1 MANLSVTDF
10 GIPRRSNGTL
20 YIAAAV
26 RERRL
31 ASATVGLVFAAWAAT
46 VLLHEVN
53 IGGRWDFVTTSTW
66 LLIIGWIFAFS
77 FGGII
82 GVRSGSDS
90 AFPPQEA
97 MTESIGRWMLILCF
111 VTFAGISLFVFD
123 FAILRGYGFTT
134 AAATI
139 RLEEV
144 QAAVGGTTTS
154 SPVSGVGRLLI
165 PAFLPACILFVMYRA
180 RLTKAVTIAFFVTV
194 LFTFVEQVLFE
205 GGRWFITTVV
215 VAMLVSF
222 LLRRGTVDQ
231 NGNVHKRGL
240 PIIRLVVLS
249 GFLLSFFAYVFIERV
264 VQRSDYFASAYM
276 QLASSYRLTINYD
289 QLGMFEGP
297 LGGLWFTVCMLW
309 LYATQ
314 GFNELDLI
322 LQQRYL
328 DHAHG
333 LYQVPQI
340 GQIILLLTGI
350 DVRYDALANLP
361 TYGSYATFYG
371 HSYVDFGNAGSIF
384 FAFGMGYVTARA
396 VRGFAAGRMSALSM
410 MAPALAT
417 LCMFS
422 PIVSL
427 VPTLWPALIWLGIA
441 GAALAPRLS
450 RVKATPVA

>member
-1 MANLSVTDF
+1 MANPNVTNS
-10 GIPRRSNGTL
+10 GLLRQSNVTAHN
-20 YIAAAV
+20 AASV

-31 ASATVGLVFAAWAAT
+31 ASATVGFVFAAWAAT

-53 IGGRWDFVTTSTW
+53 IGGRWDFVSTSTW
-66 LLIIGWIFAFS
+66 FLIIGWIFAYT
-77 FGGII
+77 FGGAL
-82 GVRSGSDS
+82 GARSGANSVLV
-90 AFPPQEA
+90 PQKVA
-97 MTESIGRWMLILCF
+97 TESIGNWMLIFCGF
-111 VTFAGISLFVFD
+111 TIVGIALFVFD

-144 QAAVGGTTTS
+144 QAAVGGATTS

-165 PAFLPACILFVMYRA
+165 PAFLPVCILFVMFRA
-180 RLTKAVTIAFFVTV
+180 RLTKAVIFAVYGTV
-194 LFTFVEQVLFE
+194 LLTFVEQFLFE
-205 GGRWFITTVV
+205 GGRWFITTAV
-215 VAMLVSF
+215 VAMLIAF
-222 LLRRGTVDQ
+222 LLLRGAVDQ
-231 NGNVHKRGL
+231 NGIAHKKRL
-240 PIIRLVVLS
+240 PIIRLVVLG
-249 GFLLSFFAYVFIERV
+249 GFLLSFFAYVFVERV

-297 LGGLWFTVCMLW
+297 LGGLWFTICMFW

-314 GFNELDLI
+314 GLNELDLI

-340 GQIILLLTGI
+340 GQIILLLTGVDI
-350 DVRYDALANLP
+350 RYDALANLP

-371 HSYVDFGNAGSIF
+371 HSYIDFGNAGSIF
-384 FAFGMGYVTARA
+384 FAFGLGYFTARA
-396 VRGFAAGRMSALSM
+396 VRGFAAGRMSSLSM
-410 MAPALAT
+410 MAPALAA
-417 LCMFS
+417 LGVFS

-427 VPTLWPALIWLGIA
+427 IPTLWPALIWLMIA
-441 GAALAPRLS
+441 GAALAGRS
-450 RVKATPVA
+450 ARTKATSAA